1 MDYLATLQ
9 KLNVAGHGYGA
20 LFANTTL
27 DRYWKPD
34 LTVEQAVDVM
44 KKAIAEVGL
53 RLVVAQ
59 PKYIIKVVDKDGIRT
74 VAEPSG

>member
-1 MDYLATLQ
+1 MPLRLREPAAPT
-9 KLNVAGHGYGA
+9 NCCAGA